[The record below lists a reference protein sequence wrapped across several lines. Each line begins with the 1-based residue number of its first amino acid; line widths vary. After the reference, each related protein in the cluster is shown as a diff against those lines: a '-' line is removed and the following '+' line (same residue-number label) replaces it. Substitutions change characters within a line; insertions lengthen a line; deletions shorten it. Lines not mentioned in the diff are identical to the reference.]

1 MKQLN
6 PAIEVTSV
14 TDEKGVIYYTL
25 YDTNTKNS
33 LQLFEEELAVL
44 NKFQKDNS
52 IEFIQKSAHTEW
64 GQDVPKTE
72 LEGFLHTLIKL
83 GVLVDVPGGQ
93 NPDLTPATHSNKEI
107 ITNKLPAPPSQ
118 DTVTPKNKRKI
129 YLQWLGIVLFLV
141 AIGCLSIGLF
151 ETAHKPTSHAAPSDR
166 P

>member
-6 PAIEVTSV
+6 PAIEVTRV
-14 TDEKGVIYYTL
+14 TDDKGVIYYTL

-33 LQLFEEELAVL
+33 LQLFEEEWAVL
-44 NKFQKDNS
+44 NKFQKNAS
-52 IEFIQKSAHTEW
+52 LELIKKWVHTEW
-64 GQDVPKTE
+64 GQNVPVKE
-72 LEGFLHTLIKL
+72 VEEFHTTLTKL
-83 GVLVDVPGGQ
+83 GVLVDITQEQSPI
-93 NPDLTPATHSNKEI
+93 LTPVTHNDKETL
-107 ITNKLPAPPSQ
+107 TNNSTIPVSK

-151 ETAHKPTSHAAPSDR
+151 ETAHKPTSPVAPSDR